1 MVLDIIN
8 DYKEKYKR
16 FITEDPE
23 YDEVY
28 KWISLKKFQDHWD
41 IDAPDFEVMYDN
53 SLSNQIS
60 DNLWASKFYYLKESC
75 LILSS

>member
-16 FITEDPE
+16 LITEDQE

-28 KWISLKKFQDHWD
+28 KWISLKRFQDNWD
-41 IDAPDFEVMYDN
+41 IEAPNFGVMYDN
-53 SLSNQIS
+53 SLSNEIS
-60 DNLWASKFYYLKESC
+60 DNLWTSKF
-75 LILSS
+75 